1 MNIILG
7 ESAVKQLG
15 NAYTVLE
22 LDTVTI
28 GSSTPIKAY
37 CVVDVIPLDEL
48 PKTEGFKKLHSNL
61 MEEYYKRNWSFCE
74 DAISHLMG
82 AWNSTVDSFY
92 TDLLS
97 RINTYKKTEPDN
109 TWTGIVAK

>member
-7 ESAVKQLG
+7 ESAVEQLG
-15 NAYTVLE
+15 DAYTVLE

-28 GSSTPIKAY
+28 GSSDPVKAY

-48 PKTEGFKKLHSNL
+48 PRTESLKKMHSSL
-61 MEEYYKRNWSFCE
+61 MEQYYDRNWSFCE

-82 AWNSTVDSFY
+82 AWNGAVDSFY
-92 TDLLS
+92 SDLLS
-97 RINTYKKTEPDN
+97 RVNTYKQSDPDPS
-109 TWTGIVAK
+109 WTGIVAK